1 MATRTPAD
9 EAPPTSRKKAAPKP
23 GSTPTGPMDAVDV
36 LMADHREAEDVFEA
50 FQEAT
55 SDSEKKKLAEKVCLA
70 LIVHMQVE
78 EEIFYPESRA
88 AGVDDGDLDEGIAEH
103 DAAKTLIAE
112 IETMNPG
119 DDLYDAKV
127 HVLSEEIEHHVKEEE
142 EKDGLFAQARE
153 NDDLDLNEMATRIK
167 ARMAALKAEKQN

>member
-1 MATRTPAD
+1 MAIPTPTD
-9 EAPPTSRKKAAPKP
+9 DSPPTRRKTGAPKP
-23 GSTPTGPMDAVDV
+23 GSMPTGPMDAVDV
-36 LMADHREAEDVFEA
+36 LMADHREAEETFEA
-50 FQEAT
+50 FEKET
-55 SDSEKKKLAEKVCLA
+55 SAERKKVLADEVCLA
-70 LIVHMQVE
+70 LRAHMQAE

-112 IETMNPG
+112 IESMNPG

-142 EKDGLFAQARE
+142 EEDGLFAQARNNE
-153 NDDLDLNEMATRIK
+153 ELDLNEMALRIK
-167 ARMAALKAEKQN
+167 ARIEELKAEKQ